1 MFLLRTALA
10 ILICFKQALLD
21 ANSPEA
27 VMAILLNPPASLLP
41 TQADAF
47 IDIVFSVKMKDDD
60 IRKQRNKLEAQVKRQ
75 TQSRGLDAARPSIS
89 LPRT

>member
-1 MFLLRTALA
+1 M
-10 ILICFKQALLD
+10 
-21 ANSPEA
+21 S
-27 VMAILLNPPASLLP
+27 ILLKPPASLLP

-47 IDIVFSVKMKDDD
+47 LDIAFSVKMKDDD

-75 TQSRGLDAARPSIS
+75 TQSQSRGLDAARPSIS